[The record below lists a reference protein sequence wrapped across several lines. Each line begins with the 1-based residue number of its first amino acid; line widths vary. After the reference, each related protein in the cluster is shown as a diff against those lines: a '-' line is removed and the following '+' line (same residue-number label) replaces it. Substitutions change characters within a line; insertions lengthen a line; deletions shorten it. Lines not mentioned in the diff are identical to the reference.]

1 MSKNIRSQYIKNL
14 VADKD
19 ALSEQLK
26 ANTTDS
32 LRSLLEDTVK
42 DTLRNI
48 LNEED
53 DKEKDENS
61 FDVEEVNTD
70 NPTDDTTTSEISVDT
85 DTDTESGEKT
95 DDITAIEGETTPEG
109 ETTDEP
115 AAVDITDNT
124 EEDDMWKG
132 LDQFKGENG
141 EYDLTGMDSENV
153 IKVLKVMGPE
163 DSVRVVKN
171 DNGSVTLTDDETEKE
186 YIIDIE
192 GSMTGNSN
200 EPAAEESSIETEETP
215 MNEENLGY
223 TDNYQN
229 KTAMTTPGNN
239 EPGKNVNSW
248 EDGAIPTG
256 TEKPWVG
263 NKGDMSPYNK
273 KVNEG
278 ENECADECNEE
289 NDECRGKNCMFEIEL
304 NEDPI
309 DVDVNTSNPDP
320 STMDEQSRFGK
331 ANERGM
337 HKTPKS
343 SEDET
348 TYGSHVISRE
358 GVYSGNEPSGKKVNE
373 SQELANM
380 IRKANSI
387 LEENKELKKIANEL
401 REKINEA
408 VVINASLAKVINLVT
423 ENSTTRNEK
432 INILERFNN
441 VKTLEESKNLYE
453 TISRELKSAHTVNN
467 GSKLIN
473 EQLNESKT
481 AKAAETQI
489 YKSEDL
495 NETLDFMRRLNRIK

>member
-115 AAVDITDNT
+115 AADDITDNT

-229 KTAMTTPGNN
+229 KTAMTTPSNN

-248 EDGAIPTG
+248 EDKAIPTG

-278 ENECADECNEE
+278 ENECNNEC
-289 NDECRGKNCMFEIEL
+289 GKNCMFEIEL

-309 DVDVNTSNPDP
+309 DVDVNASNPEP
-320 STMDEQSRFGK
+320 SVDEAASSVTRNNG
-331 ANERGM
+331 AARGVTNSPM
-337 HKTPKS
+337 S
-343 SEDET
+343 SEAQKDAVRNGHHNGNKFRGT
-348 TYGSHVISRE
+348 GDGYGE
-358 GVYSGNEPSGKKVNE
+358 VNE

-432 INILERFNN
+432 IDILTRFNN

-481 AKAAETQI
+481 TKAAETQI

>member
-14 VADKD
+14 VADKET
-19 ALSEQLK
+19 LSEQLK
-26 ANTTDS
+26 ANTKES
-32 LRSLLEDTVK
+32 IRSLLEDTVK
-42 DTLRNI
+42 DSLRDI
-48 LNEED
+48 LNED
-53 DKEKDENS
+53 DEKDENS
-61 FDVEEVNTD
+61 FDVEDVNTD
-70 NPTDDTTTSEISVDT
+70 NTTDDNTTPEITDEPSTDDTSADDTASSEPEEVTTDEN
-85 DTDTESGEKT
+85 
-95 DDITAIEGETTPEG
+95 P

-115 AAVDITDNT
+115 AIDSTEGESMDS
-124 EEDDMWKG
+124 EEDEMWKG

-141 EYDLTGMDSENV
+141 EYDLTGMNSEDV

-200 EPAAEESSIETEETP
+200 EPVAAETSTTETEEP
-215 MNEENLGY
+215 VMNEENLGY

-229 KTAMTTPGNN
+229 KTAMTTPSNN

-248 EDGAIPTG
+248 EDKAIPTG

-278 ENECADECNEE
+278 SNECNNECG
-289 NDECRGKNCMFEIEL
+289 DNCIYEVEI
-304 NEDPI
+304 
-309 DVDVNTSNPDP
+309 NTDDNTEP
-320 STMDEQSRFGK
+320 TMDEQSRFGK

-343 SEDET
+343 SEDHT

-358 GVYSGNEPSGKKVNE
+358 GEYTGNEPDGKVNE
-373 SQELANM
+373 SKDQELANM

-387 LEENKELKKIANEL
+387 LEENKELKKIAKEL

-432 INILERFNN
+432 IDILTRFNN
-441 VKTLEESKNLYE
+441 VKTLDESKTLYE

-467 GSKLIN
+467 GTKLIN

-481 AKAAETQI
+481 TKAAETQI

>member
-26 ANTTDS
+26 ANTKDS

-42 DTLRNI
+42 DSLRGI

-53 DKEKDENS
+53 DKEKDETS
-61 FDVEEVNTD
+61 FDVEEVSTD
-70 NPTDDTTTSEISVDT
+70 NPTDDTTTSEISADT

-95 DDITAIEGETTPEG
+95 DDITAIEDETAPQGEED
-109 ETTDEP
+109 TDDT
-115 AAVDITDNT
+115 VTDNVTDDNT
-124 EEDDMWKG
+124 EEDDMWKS

-163 DSVRVVKN
+163 DSVRVIKN
-171 DNGSVTLTDDETEKE
+171 SNGSITLSDDETEKE

-192 GSMTGNSN
+192 GSITDNDNSSV
-200 EPAAEESSIETEETP
+200 AEESSTETGEP
-215 MNEENLGY
+215 VMNEENLGY

-248 EDGAIPTG
+248 EDKAVPTG

-263 NKGDMSPYNK
+263 NKGNMSPYNK

-278 ENECADECNEE
+278 ENECNNEC
-289 NDECRGKNCMFEIEL
+289 GKNCMVEIEL

-309 DVDVNTSNPDP
+309 DVDINASNPDP

-343 SEDET
+343 SEDHT

-358 GVYSGNEPSGKKVNE
+358 GEYTGNEPNGKVNE
-373 SQELANM
+373 SKDQELANM
-380 IRKANSI
+380 IRKANAI

-432 INILERFNN
+432 IDILTRFNN
-441 VKTLEESKNLYE
+441 VKTVNESNALYE
-453 TISRELKSAHTVNN
+453 TISRELKSAHSVNN
-467 GSKLIN
+467 GTKLIN

-481 AKAAETQI
+481 TKAAETQI

-495 NETLDFMRRLNRIK
+495 NETLDFMRRLNKIRR

>member
-70 NPTDDTTTSEISVDT
+70 TTTDDNTTPKITDDNPTDTPADDKPADDMASSEPEMDNADETPATEDTPS
-85 DTDTESGEKT
+85 TE
-95 DDITAIEGETTPEG
+95 
-109 ETTDEP
+109 
-115 AAVDITDNT
+115 DNPMDS

-229 KTAMTTPGNN
+229 KTAMTTPSNN

-248 EDGAIPTG
+248 EDKAIPTG

-278 ENECADECNEE
+278 ENECNNEC
-289 NDECRGKNCMFEIEL
+289 GKNCMFEIEL

-309 DVDVNTSNPDP
+309 DVDVNASNPDP

-343 SEDET
+343 SEDHT

-358 GVYSGNEPSGKKVNE
+358 GEYTGNEPNGKVNE

-432 INILERFNN
+432 IDILTRFNN

-481 AKAAETQI
+481 TKAAETQI

>member
-70 NPTDDTTTSEISVDT
+70 TTTDDNTTPEITDDNPTDTPADDKPADDMASSEPEMDNADETPATEDTPS
-85 DTDTESGEKT
+85 TE
-95 DDITAIEGETTPEG
+95 
-109 ETTDEP
+109 
-115 AAVDITDNT
+115 DNPMDS

-229 KTAMTTPGNN
+229 KTAMTTPSNN

-248 EDGAIPTG
+248 EDKAIPTG

-278 ENECADECNEE
+278 ENECNNEC
-289 NDECRGKNCMFEIEL
+289 GKNCMFEIEL

-309 DVDVNTSNPDP
+309 DVDVNASNPDP

-343 SEDET
+343 SEDHT

-358 GVYSGNEPSGKKVNE
+358 GEYTGNEPNGKVNE

-432 INILERFNN
+432 IDILTRFNN

-481 AKAAETQI
+481 TKAAETQI

>member
-70 NPTDDTTTSEISVDT
+70 TTTDDNTTPEITDDNPTDTPADDKPADDMASSEPEMDNADETPATEDTPSTEDNPT
-85 DTDTESGEKT
+85 DS
-95 DDITAIEGETTPEG
+95 
-109 ETTDEP
+109 
-115 AAVDITDNT
+115 

-229 KTAMTTPGNN
+229 KTAMTTPSNN

-248 EDGAIPTG
+248 EDKAIPTG

-278 ENECADECNEE
+278 ENECNNEC
-289 NDECRGKNCMFEIEL
+289 GKNCMFEIEL

-309 DVDVNTSNPDP
+309 DVDVNASNPDP

-343 SEDET
+343 SEDHT

-358 GVYSGNEPSGKKVNE
+358 GEYTGNEPNGKVNE

-432 INILERFNN
+432 IDILTRFNN

-481 AKAAETQI
+481 TKAAETQI

>member
-26 ANTTDS
+26 ANTKDS

-42 DTLRNI
+42 DSLRDI

-53 DKEKDENS
+53 DKEKDDNS
-61 FDVEEVNTD
+61 FEVEDVDIDTT
-70 NPTDDTTTSEISVDT
+70 TDDTTTSDDSTEGAASTEGEMESGDT
-85 DTDTESGEKT
+85 DDNAADETGDTTDTADEVTDDTES
-95 DDITAIEGETTPEG
+95 
-109 ETTDEP
+109 DE
-115 AAVDITDNT
+115 
-124 EEDDMWKG
+124 MWKG
-132 LDQFKGENG
+132 LDDLKGENG
-141 EYDLTGMDSENV
+141 EYDLTGMGSEDV

-163 DSVRVVKN
+163 DRVRVVKN
-171 DNGSVTLTDDETEKE
+171 DNGSVTLTDDETQKE

-192 GSMTGNSN
+192 GTMTGNEAEN
-200 EPAAEESSIETEETP
+200 EPSEDDMV
-215 MNEENLGY
+215 MNEEDLGY

-229 KTAMTTPGNN
+229 KTAMTTPSNN
-239 EPGKNVNSW
+239 EPGKNVRTW
-248 EDGAIPTG
+248 DKGAPQG

-263 NKGDMSPYNK
+263 KKGDMSPYKQN
-273 KVNEG
+273 V
-278 ENECADECNEE
+278 NEE
-289 NDECRGKNCMFEIEL
+289 NDECDECHGKGCMFEIEI
-304 NEDPI
+304 NEEEPSTI
-309 DVDVNTSNPDP
+309 DNTSTTEP
-320 STMDEQSRFGK
+320 TMDEQSRFGK

-343 SEDET
+343 SEDHT

-358 GVYSGNEPSGKKVNE
+358 GEYTGNEPNGKVNE

-380 IRKANSI
+380 MRKANSI
-387 LEENKELKKIANEL
+387 LNENKELKKIANEL

-432 INILERFNN
+432 IDILTRFNN
-441 VKTLEESKNLYE
+441 VKTIEESKNLYE

-467 GSKLIN
+467 GTKLIN
-473 EQLNESKT
+473 EQLNETKSKAT
-481 AKAAETQI
+481 ETQI

-495 NETLDFMRRLNRIK
+495 NETIDFMKRLMKIK

>member
-70 NPTDDTTTSEISVDT
+70 TTTDDNTTPEITDDNPTDTPADDKPADDMASSKPEMDNADETPATEDTPS
-85 DTDTESGEKT
+85 TE
-95 DDITAIEGETTPEG
+95 
-109 ETTDEP
+109 
-115 AAVDITDNT
+115 DNPMDS

-229 KTAMTTPGNN
+229 KTAMTTPSNN

-248 EDGAIPTG
+248 EDKAIPTG

-278 ENECADECNEE
+278 ENECNNEC
-289 NDECRGKNCMFEIEL
+289 GKNCMFEIEL

-309 DVDVNTSNPDP
+309 DVDVNASNPEP
-320 STMDEQSRFGK
+320 SVDEAASSVTRNNG
-331 ANERGM
+331 AARGVTNSPM
-337 HKTPKS
+337 S
-343 SEDET
+343 SEAQKDAVRNGHHNGNKFRGT
-348 TYGSHVISRE
+348 GDGYGE
-358 GVYSGNEPSGKKVNE
+358 VNE

-432 INILERFNN
+432 IDILTRFNN

-481 AKAAETQI
+481 TKAAETQI